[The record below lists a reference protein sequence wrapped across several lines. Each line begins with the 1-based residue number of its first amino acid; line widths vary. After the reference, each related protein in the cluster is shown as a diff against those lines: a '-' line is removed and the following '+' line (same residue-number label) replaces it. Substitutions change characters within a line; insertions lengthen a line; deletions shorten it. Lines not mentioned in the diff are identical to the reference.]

1 MVGECSPGIES
12 GWSGGVVAATA
23 AGEDAFDDHFEAG
36 RTYGQGLDVLVQAGQ
51 TVADVGRAS
60 SSVRRE
66 AVDVGAKASDAI
78 LRILTQAADFRDYFV
93 AASAEVATQV
103 VPLRHLEDSQTH
115 AHDQGCDELG

>member
-12 GWSGGVVAATA
+12 GWSGDGIAATA

-36 RTYGQGLDVLVQAGQ
+36 CTYGQGLEVLVQAGQ
-51 TVADVGRAS
+51 TVADGGRAS

-78 LRILTQAADFRDYFV
+78 LRILTQAADFRDDFV
-93 AASAEVATQV
+93 AASAEVAAHV

-115 AHDQGCDELG
+115 AHDQGCDEFG